1 MFNLDFN
8 KPCHV
13 YFIGIGGISMSGLA
27 KILIDR
33 GFKVSGSDWNKN
45 AQTEELLAMGIN
57 INFGDQV
64 KANITDDI
72 DVLCYTAA
80 VHPDNPEFITAKEKN
95 IPMLTR
101 AELLGEL
108 MENYSSSIAIAGTHG
123 KTTTTSMISEILMAG
138 DTDPTILNGGVLRS
152 INSNTRIGK
161 SSYLVSEACEY
172 TNSFLS
178 FYPKYTIVMNIEE
191 DHLDFFKD
199 INDIRNSFRKFM
211 ENTKEDG
218 TVIINNDIIALDKLT
233 EGLDRKI
240 ITFGTKG
247 NPTYIAKN
255 IMDNQEGHKEYDLY
269 KGDEFI
275 SHIVLALPG
284 IYNVYNSLAACAT
297 ALSMGLDIEA
307 VKKGLKNCMG
317 SKRRFELKGEFNGVT
332 VLDDY
337 AHHPTE
343 ISSAIEAAKTLKK
356 NRIIV
361 CYQPHTYTRT
371 KALFP
376 QFVDALSAAD
386 MVVLPEIY
394 PARETDTLGISSK
407 DIADALNLR
416 NVESYFFKT
425 FEEVEKFLMKKCVNG
440 DLLITMGAGNVVDI
454 GEKLIKK

>member
-1 MFNLDFN
+1 
-8 KPCHV
+8 
-13 YFIGIGGISMSGLA
+13 
-27 KILIDR
+27 
-33 GFKVSGSDWNKN
+33 
-45 AQTEELLAMGIN
+45 
-57 INFGDQV
+57 
-64 KANITDDI
+64 
-72 DVLCYTAA
+72 
-80 VHPDNPEFITAKEKN
+80 
-95 IPMLTR
+95 
-101 AELLGEL
+101 
-108 MENYSSSIAIAGTHG
+108 
-123 KTTTTSMISEILMAG
+123 
-138 DTDPTILNGGVLRS
+138 
-152 INSNTRIGK
+152 
-161 SSYLVSEACEY
+161 
-172 TNSFLS
+172 
-178 FYPKYTIVMNIEE
+178 
-191 DHLDFFKD
+191 
-199 INDIRNSFRKFM
+199 
-211 ENTKEDG
+211 
-218 TVIINNDIIALDKLT
+218 
-233 EGLDRKI
+233 
-240 ITFGTKG
+240 
-247 NPTYIAKN
+247 
-255 IMDNQEGHKEYDLY
+255 MDNQEGHKEYDLY

-275 SHIVLALPG
+275 SHIILALPG

-307 VKKGLKNCMG
+307 VKEGLKNCVG

-386 MVVLPEIY
+386 IVVLPEIY

-425 FEEVEKFLMKKCVNG
+425 FDEVEKFLMEKCVNG